1 MTTHEDPADDEQPT
15 QEEYDRRPVIR
26 EDYEGERLHP
36 TPAQMVL
43 EGLKGKVA
51 LEVMQGLLA
60 MEKQHKTEEN
70 ERQFDNALAAFMD
83 NPPVIVKRQKNNHA
97 NYTYAN
103 LADCCAAIDESLK
116 GTGIRKT
123 WRTDQT
129 MDKDGKIKS
138 IKVTCILKG
147 FGHSEQTS
155 LESPLDDNKTGMTQI
170 QRIKSTVSYL
180 ERTTLLAVLGL
191 PTYDDDGQTAGDRT
205 EKRDALAPPKAAV
218 DWKIEYARLVDEES
232 AGLDEKDI
240 NDYCEHR
247 GRIRMKQNW
256 RNMQAKHAQLHLDDW
271 SGFTAAARE
280 WRDSK
285 DEARANR

>member
-1 MTTHEDPADDEQPT
+1 MGRTLTALKSRREWHGRRADG
-15 QEEYDRRPVIR
+15 VF
-26 EDYEGERLHP
+26 GEHAGQGQKLSELSDGTR
-36 TPAQMVL
+36 AQL
-43 EGLKGKVA
+43 ILRGLYGKA
-51 LEVMQGLLA
+51 GLEVMQGLYAL
-60 MEKQHKTEEN
+60 EKQHKADEA
-70 ERQFDNALAAFMD
+70 ERQFDNALAAFMN

-191 PTYDDDGQTAGDRT
+191 PTYDDDGQTAGD
-205 EKRDALAPPKAAV
+205 KDPKADPLKPKPV
-218 DWKIEYARLVDEES
+218 NLWREKYGRLIDEES
-232 AGLDEKDI
+232 EGLTAQDFNE
-240 NDYCEHR
+240 YCIDR
-247 GRIRMKQNW
+247 GRIRKGQTWKDLQENRAKQ
-256 RNMQAKHAQLHLDDW
+256 HLEDW
-271 SGFTAAARE
+271 PDFSAAVRE
-280 WRDSK
+280 FK
-285 DEARANR
+285 DGIL